1 MSNRW
6 GLQLTIYDIDN
17 RLRESVAEVLNHPLK
32 DTLNYLPQCLL
43 IGGVLHEYSDA
54 EDVSPEQITRRITE
68 IKQIAN
74 GTIIPWSYGGTAKTY
89 FGLHLEDAYMH
100 SANLLLAGMPKVWFF
115 VNQKALGKIQNILAG
130 AYDPDLYRVLRVDL
144 RRRWEQV

>member
-54 EDVSPEQITRRITE
+54 EDVSPEQITRRLSRSQTE
-68 IKQIAN
+68 L
-74 GTIIPWSYGGTAKTY
+74 SYHGHMVGPQRPILDYISKTPTCTRLIC
-89 FGLHLEDAYMH
+89 F
-100 SANLLLAGMPKVWFF
+100 
-115 VNQKALGKIQNILAG
+115 
-130 AYDPDLYRVLRVDL
+130 
-144 RRRWEQV
+144 